1 MHQPAIARLEAGDHE
16 PSLTTLA
23 RLARGLG
30 VESAG
35 MKRVEYGINDVL
47 RIGQGVGRQERNQL
61 SPAMSA
67 RLTHVPRNRE
77 RTAAVLVQ
85 GAPVHHPDDRSWP
98 QFEVG
103 GTGDEAGEPLCDGHV
118 GFDRGG
124 VPAVST
130 STTSTG
136 RVPVSSRAAHSAR
149 SARCGSAPAEPR
161 GYAPNADAATCTCS
175 AT

>member
-67 RLTHVPRNRE
+67 RLTHAPRNRE
-77 RTAAVLVQ
+77 RTAA
-85 GAPVHHPDDRSWP
+85 GPCP
-98 QFEVG
+98 G
-103 GTGDEAGEPLCDGHV
+103 G
-118 GFDRGG
+118 
-124 VPAVST
+124 
-130 STTSTG
+130 
-136 RVPVSSRAAHSAR
+136 AR
-149 SARCGSAPAEPR
+149 SPPR
-161 GYAPNADAATCTCS
+161 
-175 AT
+175 